1 MGVAI
6 LVGERVAKIFIDGQV
21 GTTGL
26 QILDRLRK
34 RPELSLLEIPFEDR
48 KNLEIKKGYLNSADL
63 VILCL
68 PDEASRESVG
78 MITNDHVKVIDA
90 STAFRT
96 DPDWVYGIPELHPQQ
111 RDKIAGSR
119 FVANPGC
126 YASGFLLA
134 IAPLIRAG
142 IVPADYP
149 VTIQAVSGYSGG
161 GRQLIERYESQA
173 KDHPEALW
181 VYRPYG
187 LNLAHK
193 HLPEMQKFA
202 GLVHPP
208 VFMPSV
214 AHIETGM
221 LVTVPLV
228 VRMLKPGTTPESIH
242 EILMETYQQEA
253 LVDVFPL
260 NDFDQL
266 DRGFLSLSEC
276 NGTNRLELFVF
287 GHNDHLQITARLDNL
302 GKGASGAAVQN
313 LNIMLGIEE
322 STGLV

>member
-1 MGVAI
+1 MS
-6 LVGERVAKIFIDGQV
+6 KIFIDGQV

-26 QILDRLRK
+26 QIFDRLKGRE
-34 RPELSLLEIPFEDR
+34 ELTLLEIPFEDR
-48 KNLEIKKGYLNSADL
+48 KNQKTKQEYLNSADL

-68 PDEASRESVG
+68 PDDASKESVG
-78 MITNDHVKVIDA
+78 MIENDHVKVIDA

-96 DPDWVYGIPELHPQQ
+96 DPDWAYGIPELNPQQ
-111 RDKIAGSR
+111 RDKIAQSR

-134 IAPLIRAG
+134 IVPLVREG

-149 VTIQAVSGYSGG
+149 ATIQAVSGYSGG
-161 GRQLIERYESQA
+161 GRQLIERYEMQA
-173 KDHPEALW
+173 REHPDALW

-193 HLPEMQKFA
+193 HLPEMHYYA
-202 GLVHPP
+202 GLTHPP

-214 AHIETGM
+214 AHIKTGM
-221 LVTVPLV
+221 LVTAPFI
-228 VRMLKPGTTPESIH
+228 VRLLKPGTTPELIH
-242 EILMETYQQEA
+242 EILMSTYENETF
-253 LVDVFPL
+253 VDVNPL

-266 DRGFLSLSEC
+266 DRGFLSLENC

-287 GHNDHLQITARLDNL
+287 GHKDHLQITARLDNL

-322 STGLV
+322 SAGLL